1 MGIYCEYI
9 SVYHRVQSR
18 RVDQSYVEE
27 SLRVRSSLRSPFRVG
42 MERRSETFRPFLR
55 LLIISLVTRSEMNS
69 LFGSVQAEIKLR
81 IEKSHTTIN
90 YVDSLMH
97 DGKFP
102 FLMTTWASKNLSR
115 LNEMFS
121 HLH

>member
-27 SLRVRSSLRSPFRVG
+27 SLRVRSSLRTS
-42 MERRSETFRPFLR
+42 MERRSETFRPFLC

-81 IEKSHTTIN
+81 TEKSHTTIN

-102 FLMTTWASKNLSR
+102 FLMTTWASKNLSH

-121 HLH
+121 HLY

>member
-27 SLRVRSSLRSPFRVG
+27 SLRVRSSLRSPLRVG

-81 IEKSHTTIN
+81 TEKSQTTIN

-102 FLMTTWASKNLSR
+102 FSNDHMG
-115 LNEMFS
+115 F
-121 HLH
+121 